1 MQQPSPGPF
10 LVLEFLQLLSLANN
24 CIFGTIPL
32 DTGGELVGG
41 RGRAALPVASCSDV
55 KLDVSCRSFSV
66 EDGGIG
72 QAMEIILM

>member
-10 LVLEFLQLLSLANN
+10 LALEFLQLLSLANN

-41 RGRAALPVASCSDV
+41 RGRAAAP
-55 KLDVSCRSFSV
+55 
-66 EDGGIG
+66 GGKEPG
-72 QAMEIILM
+72 GTAPGGTT